1 MRRGDAVGRA
11 RGETTR
17 ERGWYAPSRPSRS
30 TRASPRAAHSAS
42 SARVGGAT
50 PKGTWQRSPKSERSR
65 ASSEGLSRDSGLS
78 TSRRVSASGGSRL
91 AHCASR
97 ARACPLSRRCRRG
110 ARVARAAPSPTP
122 LRPETRRPNAGNPL
136 ALAHPPG
143 TRPRVRRPPPR
154 THAAASPSPSRG
166 RSGRSSVPSSFATR
180 GAFPSTGAPRWP
192 LPPFPTTRDPPR
204 VPTRPDPRDDPP
216 D

>member
-65 ASSEGLSRDSGLS
+65 ASLGRAEIQSA
-78 TSRRVSASGGSRL
+78 RRPAGGSRL
-91 AHCASR
+91 AHCAAR
-97 ARACPLSRRCRRG
+97 ARASALAPMPTRRARRAGG
-110 ARVARAAPSPTP
+110 AIPDPAPAGDSSAGRGKPTRGGPSPGNASARASSTP
-122 LRPETRRPNAGNPL
+122 AR
-136 ALAHPPG
+136 
-143 TRPRVRRPPPR
+143 
-154 THAAASPSPSRG
+154 SRG
-166 RSGRSSVPSSFATR
+166 GVAVAVAWALWALL
-180 GAFPSTGAPRWP
+180 GAFILRDARRVPIHGCAHTP
-192 LPPFPTTRDPPR
+192 PPFPDRDGIPPR
-204 VPTRPDPRDDPP
+204 VPTHTDPRDEPP